1 MNRETTILAFLGK
14 YIDENFKDDYVP
26 PRAVG
31 FFEVGFQAGE
41 NYATQSAWISVAD
54 RLPENGEMVAL
65 YDGFTLVKAEFNAAD
80 GEDIVTPFFE
90 LHDEDNTFNQI
101 CDDCINYRRRI
112 YLNEI
117 PKFLWQL
124 LPEPLKESE

>member
-1 MNRETTILAFLGK
+1 MNMNRETTILALLGK

-54 RLPENGEMVAL
+54 RLPESAGAVLVAHKKYGL
-65 YDGFTLVKAEFNAAD
+65 IKVRLFAGSTFD
-80 GEDIVTPFFE
+80 GEYDSNPVTHWQP
-90 LHDEDNTFNQI
+90 LPQP
-101 CDDCINYRRRI
+101 
-112 YLNEI
+112 
-117 PKFLWQL
+117 PKQ
-124 LPEPLKESE
+124 EHENDK